1 MNLATITTLGFGIS
15 SGLYLAVAI
24 ASLMRRNFRGG
35 MAYSLTVYAV
45 VACFLA
51 LWQVAGRLGGL
62 PFLRAD
68 FVLARFP
75 LYGAFALA
83 VFFYYLTR
91 SFLRIDRMEWRG
103 WIGGAIVLGGLIA
116 LDANVFLV
124 EDVLLRGAGWFIE
137 RNNFIVF
144 GLVCGWAAFT
154 GAATW
159 QTYRAYRQTEQ
170 PLHRNRLMYWL
181 PALSLIL
188 LGDAMLFAQQ
198 TLTGAILHLV
208 GAGIASYVTLVH
220 RLPDVRRTARRMTG
234 YLIVTL
240 LSAIVYLAAF
250 FVAQLALQA
259 LPGYSSFLPG
269 AALAALV
276 LAATLNILIGGV
288 QRLVNRLVSGPRY
301 DPSQTLSDYSSH
313 ISNILEIDRLA
324 EVVLNTIK
332 EAMEIRRGLL
342 FRVDVEPGPD
352 GQNGYHLRGIKGLGD
367 APVPSGRL
375 APNSPV
381 AAYLRS
387 EYNPLTQ
394 YDIDL
399 LPRFRDTPLD
409 EFMWFSN
416 LAMDVYVPIYA
427 KTNWIG
433 LLALGPKAS
442 RDRYYDQDLAVLSTL
457 ADQTAVALENARLFD
472 DLVRLNTDLHQAY
485 SALDEANHQLAHLDK
500 LKTDFINIISHELR
514 TPLTI
519 MLGYSEILITDPG
532 VKQNPMQQQMVTGM
546 HNGAVRLR
554 EIIESMFDVA
564 KIDSRTLSLNPQPVP
579 IGTLIQGVCDLLQRA
594 VAERKLKLTI
604 EDLRPLPPIEAD
616 VEALRKLFKH
626 IITNAIKYTPD
637 GGAIRIYG
645 RMPSDK
651 EIQITIHDSGIG
663 IDPRFRELIFTKFY
677 QTGEVA
683 LHSSGQTKFKGGGPG
698 LGLAIARGIAEAHGG
713 RIWAESPGYDEK
725 ANPGSQFHVTLPVKH
740 HLTAIEQIEK
750 KKTGP
755 LAGPKV

>member
-1 MNLATITTLGFGIS
+1 MNLVSFTTLSLGILG
-15 SGLYLAVAI
+15 GLYLALAI
-24 ASLMRRNFRGG
+24 ASLMRRSFRGG
-35 MAYSLTVYAV
+35 LAYTLTVYAV
-45 VACFLA
+45 VACFLV
-51 LWQVAGRLGGL
+51 LWQMAGRLGAL
-62 PFLRAD
+62 AFLQTG
-68 FVLARFP
+68 FVNSRLP
-75 LYGAFALA
+75 LYGAFGLA

-91 SFLRIDRMEWRG
+91 SFLRMEQTDWRG
-103 WIGGAIVLGGLIA
+103 WIGGAIGLGCLLA
-116 LDANVFLV
+116 LDANVFLA
-124 EDVLLRGAGWFIE
+124 EEVLLRGAGWRVE

-144 GLVCGWAAFT
+144 GLVGGWAVFT
-154 GAATW
+154 GTATW
-159 QTYRAYRQTEQ
+159 LTYWAYRHTAQ

-188 LGDAMLFAQQ
+188 VGDALLFTQQ
-198 TLTGAILHLV
+198 TLIGALLHWA
-208 GAGIASYVTLVH
+208 GAAIAGYATLVH
-220 RLPDVRRTARRMTG
+220 RLPDVRRIARRAGG
-234 YLIVTL
+234 YVLVTL
-240 LSAIVYLAAF
+240 LSAIVYLLAF
-250 FVAQLALQA
+250 FIAQFALQA
-259 LPGYSSFLPG
+259 LPGYDSLLSG

-288 QRLVNRLVSGPRY
+288 QKLVDRLTSGVGY
-301 DPSQTLSDYSSH
+301 DPRQTLGEYSSH

-342 FRVDVEPGPD
+342 FRVDLEQGED
-352 GQNGYHLRGIKGLGD
+352 GRQRYHLRGLKALGD
-367 APVPSGRL
+367 DPAPSGVL
-375 APNSPV
+375 SADSPMAV
-381 AAYLRS
+381 YLRH
-387 EYNPLTQ
+387 EYKPLTQ

-399 LPRFRDTPLD
+399 LPAFQNAPLD
-409 EFMWFSN
+409 EFLWFAN
-416 LAMDVYVPIYA
+416 LALDVYVPIYA
-427 KTNWIG
+427 KSNWIG
-433 LLALGPKAS
+433 LLALGPKVS
-442 RDRYYDQDLAVLSTL
+442 RNRYYDDDLALLDTL

-485 SALDEANHQLAHLDK
+485 TALDQANHQLSHLDK

-519 MLGYSEILITDPG
+519 MLGYSEILMADPG
-532 VKQNPMQQQMVTGM
+532 VRQNPMQQQMVTGM

-564 KIDSRTLSLNPQPVP
+564 KLDSRTLSLNPQPVP
-579 IGTLIQGVCDLLQRA
+579 IGTLIKGVCDTLQKAISDRQLQL
-594 VAERKLKLTI
+594 VI

-616 VEALRKLFKH
+616 VDAIRKVFKH
-626 IITNAIKYTPD
+626 LITNAIKYTPD
-637 GGAIRIYG
+637 GGTIRIYG

-663 IDPRFRELIFTKFY
+663 IDPRFHDLVFTKFY

-698 LGLAIARGIAEAHGG
+698 LGLAIARGITEAHGG

-725 ANPGSQFHVTLPVKH
+725 AHPGSRFHVALPIKH
-740 HLTAIEQIEK
+740 QFTAIEQIEK

-755 LAGPKV
+755 LMGVKV